1 MGTENLAIPVNGTI
15 DRIKVDVDSNWGAR
29 KETRRSV
36 MAGVILVGGCP
47 MFTWSRTQTCVAQS
61 SGESEFYGIVEGVNE
76 GLGFQNIMKGLG
88 MNLSVEVRTD
98 SSAGKAASTRLGM
111 GKMRHIDIRH
121 LHVQDVV
128 AKGLVSISKIGGTD
142 NIADIGT
149 KAVSREV
156 LVRLRPQVGIV
167 EMGSVRSQV
176 DALAA
181 TCSGTADGAAHLSY
195 QRLPEA
201 AAAIGA
207 NWNTILAGLVLMQQA
222 FQARGDAATS
232 AAEATSMQHVSVLVQ
247 SSKIEWWLI
256 TFLLLAVT
264 WMLLKPSPSSGNCWR
279 HLFGFVAPSSCNQS
293 ILKIDVGVQTL
304 PLEEKTAV
312 VVEEKLVEIE
322 KIVNVE
328 VLPPIMWYT
337 EVGDCAH
344 TDEKC
349 RTIMNSRKKKPLRP
363 CKACTRRGGG
373 VKHA

>member
-1 MGTENLAIPVNGTI
+1 M
-15 DRIKVDVDSNWGAR
+15 
-29 KETRRSV
+29 
-36 MAGVILVGGCP
+36 
-47 MFTWSRTQTCVAQS
+47 
-61 SGESEFYGIVEGVNE
+61 
-76 GLGFQNIMKGLG
+76 
-88 MNLSVEVRTD
+88 
-98 SSAGKAASTRLGM
+98 
-111 GKMRHIDIRH
+111 
-121 LHVQDVV
+121 V

-312 VVEEKLVEIE
+312 VVEERLVDIE

-328 VLPPIMWYT
+328 VLPPEIYYT

-344 TDEKC
+344 TDKMC
-349 RTIMNSRKKKPLRP
+349 RTILNSRKKKPLRP
-363 CKACTRRGGG
+363 CKACTRRGGRG
-373 VKHA
+373 ETRLRAHPGRSTIPKDDERWQHVAGQTSEKIPIRAKDAKMGIEKMTSLQHQKWKMQKSAGDENKFHI

>member
-1 MGTENLAIPVNGTI
+1 M
-15 DRIKVDVDSNWGAR
+15 
-29 KETRRSV
+29 
-36 MAGVILVGGCP
+36 
-47 MFTWSRTQTCVAQS
+47 
-61 SGESEFYGIVEGVNE
+61 
-76 GLGFQNIMKGLG
+76 
-88 MNLSVEVRTD
+88 
-98 SSAGKAASTRLGM
+98 
-111 GKMRHIDIRH
+111 
-121 LHVQDVV
+121 V

-195 QRLPEA
+195 QRFPEA

-207 NWNTILAGLVLMQQA
+207 NWCSRSKPGATILAGLVLMQQA

-337 EVGDCAH
+337 EVGACAH

-349 RTIMNSRKKKPLRP
+349 RTIMNGRKKKLRP
-363 CKACTRRGGG
+363 RKACTSRGGG